1 MPCGVPVRGKLDTK
15 LLWVDAVNN
24 DPCGKQT
31 VASVNGVS
39 VQAQNLCLPHYGAKW
54 GLAAVTGAIVAGT

>member
-1 MPCGVPVRGKLDTK
+1 VPCAVPVRGKLDTK

-31 VASVNGVS
+31 VASVNGVN
-39 VQAQNLCLPHYGAKW
+39 VQAQNLCLPHYAAKW
-54 GLAAVTGAIVAGT
+54 GLAEVKGVIVAGT